1 MLTITSVR
9 PLLYAAALCS
19 ALTACSPPTAPL
31 QEFPMLAVA
40 GAVLYSIDLRG
51 DDDVPIITLT
61 APATLTDVARDPRTG
76 DVYVVS
82 SDRLYRADLRTGGV
96 SAVGG
101 RNMNALNALAS
112 DARGHLFA
120 GDEYGGLYRL
130 DPALGV
136 AFPLSET
143 HGPEPLSGDLAAA
156 PDGTLYATMVA
167 GSSDRLVTVDP
178 VTGAVQSVGL
188 TGVDDIYGLSFR
200 SGTLYGMT
208 AGGDLL
214 ALDQRTGHARL
225 VRSTGIRNVYGLD

>member
-1 MLTITSVR
+1 
-9 PLLYAAALCS
+9 
-19 ALTACSPPTAPL
+19 
-31 QEFPMLAVA
+31 MLAVA

-225 VRSTGIRNVYGLD
+225 VRSTGIRHVYGLD